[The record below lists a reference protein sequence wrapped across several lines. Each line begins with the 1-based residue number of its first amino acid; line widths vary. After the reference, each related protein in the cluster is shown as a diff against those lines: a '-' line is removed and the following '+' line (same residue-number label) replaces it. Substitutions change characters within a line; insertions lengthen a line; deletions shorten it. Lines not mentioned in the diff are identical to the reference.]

1 MAGNQ
6 QAYQTYMSAG
16 HNAAWD
22 QNWESAVKH
31 YSMALREFPEDPEAH
46 NNLGL
51 SLLRAQRLAEALRI
65 YERAV
70 ALSPED
76 PTPLEGVAYA
86 LEASG
91 NLREASQR
99 YTQVAELYLQQRDL
113 EKAIQAWELAAQLTP
128 GLIPI
133 HAKLAQA
140 HERTGDKK
148 RALYHY
154 LTLGYHF
161 ARTNQVDKG
170 IKAVERALA
179 LEAREPRALNMMAAL
194 RSGGEVLPPADDNAP
209 RTASAPQAKRLDEDF
224 GLFDNAVTPQA
235 NLTGDPMGPMGEAMT
250 QSLNLLAAYVLEQGM
265 LDATGADALSAME
278 LQRQDDRDGAVAA
291 YLRAVKALPHPA
303 LKMSLGGLL
312 LLQDNPADA
321 VKYLG
326 DALTNPDL
334 SNGAMHALGM
344 AYTKLGKHQQAM
356 RYLIQCLEGVET
368 QRKTGDPAEL
378 SLTYNN
384 LLESLHDS
392 TADGLQAINERFL
405 RTLSGEDWPQRVVDL
420 RQHLGEIGVQGGA
433 GGMRDFLGSEGGD
446 ELADTIARIDR
457 YIREGRFL
465 LAMDEAHQAVEQ
477 APSYLPAHVRMA
489 EIMVKEGRLR
499 QAINKY
505 YIVARVYLIREEYE
519 RAVSVLNEVIEM
531 APLDTAIRQELISV
545 LEFQGRSEDA
555 LTHYIQL
562 GATYK
567 QLGNIEGAS
576 ESYVVAEGIAR
587 RMNDRS
593 LVLKI
598 KHALADINMVKL
610 DTRRAQRLYE
620 EILELNPEDERAYRQ
635 LTEIL
640 LNQGNNVEAMKRLDN
655 LLGIY
660 AKNRQ
665 VNPIVKTLEDL
676 TLLYGSEIGLRSRLA
691 GIYRQIGRLD
701 DAANELETLKSLYP
715 DEIEVLAI
723 IANIYR
729 QMGRPEDAIR
739 HLEHL
744 GEIQLRANL
753 KTDAIAT
760 IRQIVKLNPPNVNDY
775 NQLLRQLEG

>member
-1 MAGNQ
+1 MADNQ
-6 QAYQTYMSAG
+6 QAYQTYMTAG
-16 HNAAWD
+16 HDAAWE
-22 QNWESAVKH
+22 QNWDNAIRY
-31 YSMALREFPEDPEAH
+31 YSMALKEFPEDAEAH

-51 SLLRAQRLAEALRI
+51 SLLRAERLAEALRI

-70 ALSPED
+70 SLSPED

-113 EKAIQAWELAAQLTP
+113 EKAVQAWELAVQLTP

-154 LTLGYHF
+154 LMLGYHF
-161 ARTNQVDKG
+161 ARANQVDRG

-179 LEAREPRALNMMAAL
+179 LEPREPRALNAMAAL
-194 RSGGEVLPPADDNAP
+194 RSGGEVSPPEDDNAP
-209 RTASAPQAKRLDEDF
+209 RQPVAAKRLDEDF
-224 GLFDNAVTPQA
+224 GVFDEEASAGANA
-235 NLTGDPMGPMGEAMT
+235 TGDPMGPIGEAMN

-278 LQRQDDRDGAVAA
+278 LQRQDNREGAIAA

-312 LLQDNPADA
+312 LLEDNAADA

-326 DALTNPDL
+326 DALVDPNL
-334 SNGAMHALGM
+334 SIGATHALGM
-344 AYTKLGKHQQAM
+344 AYNKLGKPQQAM
-356 RYLIQCLEGVET
+356 RYLIQCLQAVET
-368 QRKTGDPAEL
+368 QRKTGAPDEL
-378 SLTYNN
+378 NETYNN
-384 LLESLHDS
+384 LLESLSDS
-392 TADGLQAINERFL
+392 TPDALQAINDRFL
-405 RTLSGEDWPQRVVDL
+405 RTLTGEDWPQRVVDL
-420 RQHLGEIGVQGGA
+420 RQHLGEIGGQGGA

-446 ELADTIARIDR
+446 ELADTVARIDR
-457 YIREGRFL
+457 YIREGRL
-465 LAMDEAHQAVEQ
+465 VLAMDESHQAVEQ

-519 RAVSVLNEVIEM
+519 RATSVLNEVIEM
-531 APLDTAIRQELISV
+531 APLDTTIRQELISV
-545 LEFQGRSEDA
+545 LEYQGRSEEA
-555 LTHYIQL
+555 LVHYIQL
-562 GATYK
+562 GQTYK
-567 QLGNIEGAS
+567 QLGNVDGAR
-576 ESYVVAEGIAR
+576 EAYLVAEGIAR
-587 RMNDRS
+587 RTNARS
-593 LVLKI
+593 ELLAV
-598 KHALADINMVKL
+598 KHAMADIDVSRL

-620 EILELNPEDERAYRQ
+620 EILEINTEDEKAYRQ

-640 LNQGNNVEAMKRLDN
+640 LNQGNSVEAMRRLDS

-665 VNPIVKTLEDL
+665 VNPILKTLEEL
-676 TLLYGSEIGLRSRLA
+676 VRLYPSEIGARSRLA
-691 GIYRQIGRLD
+691 GIYRQMKR
-701 DAANELETLKSLYP
+701 N
-715 DEIEVLAI
+715 
-723 IANIYR
+723 
-729 QMGRPEDAIR
+729 EDAIKQ
-739 HLEHL
+739 LDAL
-744 GEIQLRANL
+744 GDIQLKAGLRQ
-753 KTDAIAT
+753 DAIIT
-760 IRQIVKLNPPNVNDY
+760 IRQIVKMEPPNIDQY
-775 NQLLRQLEG
+775 LILLRQLEG